1 MTLLTFARHF
11 LYSTALVL
19 FMTIPCLVL
28 FYAGMVR
35 KNNVLATVMQSF
47 VITCIVTVIWTVVG
61 YSFAFMPGGS
71 FLRGFSQVMLHGM
84 AYIKGGN
91 VETLTVS
98 HLAPTIPEAV
108 YCVYQMTFAIVT
120 PALLRGAFTDRMK
133 FSAMLMFMTLRSIFV
148 YSPIAHMVWEPTGW
162 LAGAGILDFAS
173 RTAVHINSVLRIWS
187 AVRCSACLQTKTR
200 TPVLRNAAQTFS
212 FD

>member
-1 MTLLTFARHF
+1 L

-35 KNNVLATVMQSF
+35 KKNALTAVMQSF
-47 VITCIVTVIWTVVG
+47 VIVCIVTVIWTVVC
-61 YSFAFMPGGS
+61 YSLAFTPGGS
-71 FLRGFSQVMLHGM
+71 FLDGFSRVMLLGV
-84 AYIKGGN
+84 AYMEGGKMKA
-91 VETLTVS
+91 LTAS
-98 HLAPTIPEAV
+98 HLAPTIPETV

-120 PALLRGAFTDRMK
+120 PALLRDAFADRMK
-133 FSAMLMFMTLRSIFV
+133 FSAMLMFMTLRSIIV

-162 LAGAGILDFAS
+162 LASAGILDFAS

-187 AVRCSACLQTKTR
+187 TVRCSASLQAKPR
-200 TPVLRNAAQTFS
+200 A
-212 FD
+212 